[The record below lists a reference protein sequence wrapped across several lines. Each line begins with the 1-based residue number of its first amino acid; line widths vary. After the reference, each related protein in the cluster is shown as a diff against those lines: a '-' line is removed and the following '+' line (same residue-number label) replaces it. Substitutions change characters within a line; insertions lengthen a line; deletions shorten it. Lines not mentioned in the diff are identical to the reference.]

1 MKRVTMEISARIV
14 HYRIQMDN
22 GLSID
27 WTRPGIKVYIQVCSS

>member
-14 HYRIQMDN
+14 HCKIQMDN

-27 WTRPGIKVYIQVCSS
+27 WTRSDIKVDIQDCSS